1 MALIFPAS
9 PSVNDTYT
17 VGSRT
22 WTWSGAIWEL
32 SGSIVVA
39 GSITATELAS
49 NSVTTAK
56 IAASAVTVSKLAS
69 NSVTTAKI
77 AAGAVTATELDTVY
91 APLASP
97 TFTGAPAADT
107 AAAST
112 NTTQLAT
119 TAFVRT
125 EVAALV
131 DAAPASLDTLNELA
145 LALASDPDFAT
156 TMTNSLALKAP
167 LANPAFTGVPV
178 APTAALSTNTT
189 QLATTA
195 FVIANAPEP
204 TLTGPIT
211 SVGNATTI
219 TDAAVTVNKLA
230 TDSVT
235 TVKIA
240 ASAVTAAKLATD
252 AVTEVKVLDGA
263 ITQAK
268 LGSGLSG
275 ITVTTTANRDTV
287 IPSPFTGQ
295 FAYLTDTSSLTL
307 WDGAAWVSAITTVP
321 TAAPTSVA
329 VSGTPT
335 LSTVTLTFSAGA
347 DGGSAITNYE
357 YDLSTNDGSTYGD
370 FTALSPADASSPIT
384 ISGLVFGTTYSV
396 KLKAVNALG
405 TGSSESSAVSFTT
418 ANFASDILVVAGGGT
433 GGRRS
438 DFRGAGGG
446 AGGLVYISA
455 FPLSMGTSTITV
467 GGGGASSSGTTD
479 VNGDNTVFASTTRTL
494 TATGG
499 GKGGQGDNTNNAA
512 TGGSGGGPWY
522 GPSGFTGAASTQVVN
537 VNDGI
542 TTWTGAGFGNK
553 GGDSGSSQP
562 YGGGGGGAGAAGSN
576 FNAGSGATGGIGKQY
591 SISGSA
597 TYYAGGGGSAN
608 YGGGGG
614 QPATEFAGG
623 LGGGGTGSNNDYNV
637 ISNAT
642 ANTGGGGGS
651 GGSGGSG
658 VVIVRY
664 LTNDASGA
672 TITGGTA
679 TTDGLYT
686 VRTFTG
692 SGNLVIS

>member
-1 MALIFPAS
+1 MALSFPLS

-22 WTWSGAIWEL
+22 WTWSGTIWEL

-49 NSVTTAK
+49 SSVTAAK
-56 IAASAVTVSKLAS
+56 IATSAVTVSKLAS

-275 ITVTTTANRDTV
+275 ITVTTTANRSTV

-307 WDGAAWVSAITTVP
+307 WDGAAWVVAITTVP
-321 TAAPTSVA
+321 TGAPTSVA
-329 VSGTPT
+329 VSGSPT
-335 LSTVTLTFSAGA
+335 LTTVTLTFSAGA
-347 DGGSAITNYE
+347 DGGSTITNYQ
-357 YDLSTNDGSTYGD
+357 YALSTNSGSTYGD
-370 FTALSPADASSPIT
+370 FTALSPADGSSPIT
-384 ISGLVFGTTYSV
+384 ISGLTSGTTYSV

-405 TGSSESSAVSFTT
+405 AGSSESSAVSFTT
-418 ANFASDILVVAGGGT
+418 EAFTVGYLVVAGGG
-433 GGRRS
+433 GGGGNATATTS
-438 DFRGAGGG
+438 NGAGGGG
-446 AGGLVYISA
+446 AGGFRTAAA
-455 FPLSMGTSTITV
+455 FVVAKVTEFTVIVGAGGAGGAAGANSGVKGSDSLFSTIT
-467 GGGGASSSGTTD
+467 S
-479 VNGDNTVFASTTRTL
+479 
-494 TATGG
+494 TGG
-499 GKGGQGDNTNNAA
+499 GLGGTGQSVNGG
-512 TGGSGGGPWY
+512 TGGSGGGGGGVTGTGGAGNTPETS
-522 GPSGFTGAASTQVVN
+522 PSQGSSGGNASTSPYYA
-537 VNDGI
+537 GGGGG
-542 TTWTGAGFGNK
+542 GATS
-553 GGDSGSSQP
+553 SGSSGAAPNGGGGTANSYSGASVTYAGGGGGGKYQDGSGEP
-562 YGGGGGGAGAAGSN
+562 GTGGAGGGGGGGSTTNGTAGTPNTGGGGGGAGAA
-576 FNAGSGATGGIGKQY
+576 SGTL
-591 SISGSA
+591 
-597 TYYAGGGGSAN
+597 AGGA
-608 YGGGGG
+608 
-614 QPATEFAGG
+614 
-623 LGGGGTGSNNDYNV
+623 
-637 ISNAT
+637 
-642 ANTGGGGGS
+642 GGS
-651 GGSGGSG
+651 GI
-658 VVIVRY
+658 VILRW
-664 LTNDASGA
+664 LTADA
-672 TITGGTA
+672 TITVGAGLTADATGADGSYSYKRITAGT
-679 TTDGLYT
+679 
-686 VRTFTG
+686 
-692 SGNLVIS
+692 GNVSWA

>member
-1 MALIFPAS
+1 MALSFPLS

-49 NSVTTAK
+49 SSVTTAK

-275 ITVTTTANRDTV
+275 ITVTTTANRSTV

-307 WDGAAWVSAITTVP
+307 WDGAAWVVAITTVP
-321 TAAPTSVA
+321 TGAPTSVA
-329 VSGTPT
+329 VSGSPT
-335 LSTVTLTFSAGA
+335 LTTVTLTFSAGA
-347 DGGSAITNYE
+347 DGGSTITNYQ
-357 YDLSTNDGSTYGD
+357 YALSTNAGSTYGD
-370 FTALSPADASSPIT
+370 FTALSPADGSSPIT
-384 ISGLVFGTTYSV
+384 ISGLTSGTTYSV

-405 TGSSESSAVSFTT
+405 TGPSESSAVSFST
-418 ANFASDILVVAGGGT
+418 AMNIEYLVIAGGG
-433 GGRRS
+433 GG
-438 DFRGAGGG
+438 GYAGGGG
-446 AGGLVYISA
+446 AGGFRTATGLAVATVSA
-455 FPLSMGTSTITV
+455 ITVTV
-467 GGGGASSSGTTD
+467 GGGGVGSVYGVSSPTNGVDSVFGTITS
-479 VNGDNTVFASTTRTL
+479 V
-494 TATGG
+494 GG
-499 GKGGQGDNTNNAA
+499 GKGGYAGDAA
-512 TGGSGGGPWY
+512 AVGGSGGGAAGANY
-522 GPSGFTGAASTQVVN
+522 GGGALAAGTVGQGNAGGDAGSLGGGGGGGANAVGPAGSGGTG
-537 VNDGI
+537 
-542 TTWTGAGFGNK
+542 GAGGS
-553 GGDSGSSQP
+553 GTASSISGSSVT
-562 YGGGGGGAGAAGSN
+562 YGGGGGGGGTTAGAGGS
-576 FNAGSGATGGIGKQY
+576 
-591 SISGSA
+591 
-597 TYYAGGGGSAN
+597 GGGGAGAN
-608 YGGGGG
+608 
-614 QPATEFAGG
+614 A
-623 LGGGGTGSNNDYNV
+623 NN
-637 ISNAT
+637 NAT
-642 ANTGGGGGS
+642 AGTPNTGGGGGGTRVET
-651 GGSGGSG
+651 GGAVAAGAGGSG
-658 VVIVRY
+658 VVILRY
-664 LTNDASGA
+664 TDTRTITFGSGVTGTESSASGGFKRA
-672 TITGGTA
+672 TITAGT
-679 TTDGLYT
+679 
-686 VRTFTG
+686 
-692 SGNLVIS
+692 GNVSWS